1 MNSISTPFL
10 GLSLQGDQFCLVRV
24 EGDSIQAIA
33 TRELI
38 QPFDME
44 TFREGGKLLNSYVEI
59 VRDLYQRVGGRG
71 TDVGVALNSN
81 LVFTKRI
88 PVALGLDEEMIKEHL
103 TWEVEQFLIGSIKEY
118 IFDYQ
123 RLPFQTSEG
132 NPFFLSILVRKKII
146 EGIGNLVKMCE
157 LSLKDVDVDI
167 FASVRALLANF
178 DLDSSGT
185 SVLVDIQRDGLA
197 FVFIRQREF
206 FLSHRIPYNK
216 DKSVSRSIDNSAI
229 VQLLM
234 KELKRLVFGHNL
246 GRGVEDLDGIYF
258 IGNEAVRHVYQE
270 LSDTV
275 KIPMEIVNPFLR
287 TKASDSVTQSQ
298 DFSSFPERF
307 VPSIG
312 ITLKHMMVDK
322 EKDVPN

>member
-1 MNSISTPFL
+1 MNDISTPFL
-10 GLSLQGDQFCLVRV
+10 GLSLQGDQFCLVRM

-33 TRELI
+33 ARELI

-44 TFREGGKLLNSYVEI
+44 TFREGGKLLNSYIEI
-59 VRDLYQRVGGRG
+59 VRDLYQRVGSRG

-81 LVFTKRI
+81 LVITKRI
-88 PVALGLDEEMIKEHL
+88 PVALGLDEEMIREHL
-103 TWEVEQFLIGSIKEY
+103 TWEVEQFLIGSINEY

-146 EGIGNLVKMCE
+146 EGIRNLVKMCE

-185 SVLVDIQRDGLA
+185 SVLV
-197 FVFIRQREF
+197 EF

-298 DFSSFPERF
+298 DFSNFPERF

-322 EKDVPN
+322 EKKIPN